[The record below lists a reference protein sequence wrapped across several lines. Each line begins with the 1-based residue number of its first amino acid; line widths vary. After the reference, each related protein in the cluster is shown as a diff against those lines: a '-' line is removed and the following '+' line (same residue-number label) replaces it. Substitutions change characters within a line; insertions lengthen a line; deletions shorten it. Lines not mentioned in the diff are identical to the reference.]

1 MAAHTLVSASLQK
14 VVNLQTYTTL
24 SCILNKML
32 AIQSKKMHQQNC
44 YVADKVSPLLAEMVK
59 FGLNMSFRIFAL
71 PLNEGI
77 LIYLEWK
84 FGVHWFG
91 KRLPQVFH
99 INGRSRFGQKQFLYQ
114 LRQLLLPFLQPLQRT
129 QYLHLKIAW
138 EEKNRHIKYIIITV
152 QVIKKFD
159 SKLIG
164 YFGEICLIAVQFSH
178 FRNISPSF
186 KDDTCAALPTK
197 YTYCKDLKA
206 TLL

>member
-14 VVNLQTYTTL
+14 VVNLQTSTTL

-32 AIQSKKMHQQNC
+32 AIQSKMMHKQNC

-59 FGLNMSFRIFAL
+59 FGFNMSFRIFAL

-99 INGRSRFGQKQFLYQ
+99 KIQRPLPVWTKAVFVPTASAAAALPPASAAYTVHTLEHC
-114 LRQLLLPFLQPLQRT
+114 LRR
-129 QYLHLKIAW
+129 
-138 EEKNRHIKYIIITV
+138 KNRHIKCIIITV

-159 SKLIG
+159 SKWIG

-178 FRNISPSF
+178 FRNIFTQLQRQHLCSASN
-186 KDDTCAALPTK
+186 KVYIL
-197 YTYCKDLKA
+197 
-206 TLL
+206 